1 MLQRD
6 LRTYLKKAL
15 KVSNAKLRQLLTQ
28 SAEVGYNYD
37 LSTLPTV
44 RAKLIIDFYYK
55 NAARYIPVPYGIA
68 SARSRTGIP

>member
-15 KVSNAKLRQLLTQ
+15 KVSNAKLRQLLTR

-37 LSTLPTV
+37 LSTLSTV
-44 RAKLIIDFYYK
+44 RA
-55 NAARYIPVPYGIA
+55 R
-68 SARSRTGIP
+68 RSNRRTPHKGSYRI